1 MAKIAIDAGHGGNQL
16 RKKIIKNIKEK
27 ATAVPIIKVVRKIE
41 TFGVSFFISI
51 YRRKVDRNMNKK
63 LELDYYYG
71 MEADQ
76 FSFIRVPKILMKDDR
91 FRQLSSDAKLLYG
104 LMLDRMAL
112 SIKNEWLDES
122 NRVYIIY
129 IRY

>member
-51 YRRKVDRNMNKK
+51 YRRKFDRNMNEK

-71 MEADQ
+71 MEVDQ
-76 FSFIRVPKILMKDDR
+76 FSFFRVPKILMKDDC
-91 FRQLSSDAKLLYG
+91 FRQLSSVALVYSCMRRNPNIFYDIGYTG
-104 LMLDRMAL
+104 LA
-112 SIKNEWLDES
+112 
-122 NRVYIIY
+122 
-129 IRY
+129 